1 MSLESAISNIE
12 RLRAGYA
19 AGSFTPL
26 DIVEEVDRRINAA
39 GDDHVWIVRLTKDD
53 LARRAAELDKH
64 KPAKQTLPLYGVPFA
79 VKDNIDVDGLPTTA
93 GCPDFSYVA
102 RQTAPVVRRLLG
114 AGGILVGK
122 TNLDQFATGLTG
134 ARSPYGVPRNPYN
147 KDYIPGGSSSGSA
160 VAVASG
166 LVSFALGTDTAG
178 SGRVPA
184 GFNNIVGL
192 KPSRGLL
199 SITGIVPA
207 CRSLDCV
214 AIFAKDAICAETVMR
229 AAAAPDPTDAF
240 SRSFPPDSQ
249 ATEIRKIGILHA
261 ADRQFFDDDAAA
273 AIYQRGVE
281 RLGRLGF
288 SCHEFDF
295 GPFREAAEMLYNGP
309 WMAERDLAVGD
320 FIRARPASVIEVTRN
335 AIMSAS
341 RFSAA
346 DAFKAYY
353 RIKELR
359 VSTRATWSKVDAVFV
374 PTSPTIYRVDEV
386 LKDPTATNG
395 RLSHYT
401 NFVNLLDL
409 SAIAVPSGFTA
420 TGLPVGATFIAPA
433 FHDGA
438 VIAAGRAFMTAA
450 DSRGP
455 AIEAA

>member
-1 MSLESAISNIE
+1 MSLEAAISDIE
-12 RLRAGYA
+12 RLHAGYA

-26 DIVEEVDRRINAA
+26 DVVEEVDRRIKAA
-39 GDDHVWIVRLTKDD
+39 GKDHVWIVRLPKDD
-53 LARRAAELDKH
+53 LLRRAAELDGRR
-64 KPAKQTLPLYGVPFA
+64 ADRQSLPLYGVPFA
-79 VKDNIDVDGLPTTA
+79 VKDNMDIECLPTSA

-102 RQTAPVVRRLLG
+102 TETAPVVRRLLD
-114 AGGILVGK
+114 AGGILIGK

-134 ARSPYGVPRNPYN
+134 CRSPYGVPRNPYN

-166 LVSFALGTDTAG
+166 LVTFALGTDTAG

-214 AIFAKDAICAETVMR
+214 SIFAKDTTCAEIAMR
-229 AAAAPDPTDAF
+229 ASAAPDPSDAF
-240 SRSFPPDSQ
+240 SRSFPAGIQSN
-249 ATEIRKIGILHA
+249 EIRKIGILRS

-273 AIYQRGVE
+273 TIYQQGIE
-281 RLGRLGF
+281 RLARSGF
-288 SCHEFDF
+288 LCREIDF

-309 WMAERDLAVGD
+309 WMAERDVAVGD
-320 FIRARPASVIEVTRN
+320 YIRSRPASVVEVTRN
-335 AIMSAS
+335 AIMSGS

-359 VSTRATWSKVDAVFV
+359 VATRATWSNVEAIFV
-374 PTSPTIYRVDEV
+374 PTTPTIYRVDEV
-386 LKDPTATNG
+386 LKDPAATNG

-409 SAIAVPSGFTA
+409 CAIAVPSGFTA

-433 FHDGA
+433 FHDRA
-438 VIAAGRAFMTAA
+438 VIAAGRTFTAA
-450 DSRGP
+450 GNSRAP
-455 AIEAA
+455 AIDAA